1 MRFDLI
7 NPSDPYTL
15 EADDL
20 EIAAVAVC
28 LLGNGKYPA
37 DALCDDANLGNN
49 VPAFLF
55 GGHDEW
61 FTKRFGGTFE
71 EVVDRALKERG
82 DAVARA
88 LESVTLGRA
97 ERTSLNDIGGKA
109 RELAAAV
116 REQYVPA

>member
-1 MRFDLI
+1 MRFNLI

-15 EADDL
+15 EADDI

-28 LLGNGKYPA
+28 LLGCGKYPA
-37 DALCDDANLGNN
+37 DALGDDANKGNN

-61 FTKRFGGTFE
+61 FESRFGGTYE
-71 EVVDRALKERG
+71 AVAERCLKDRA

-88 LESVTLGRA
+88 FESVKLGSKR
-97 ERTSLNDIGGKA
+97 RTSLNDIGGKA
-109 RELAAAV
+109 RELAEVV
-116 REQYVPA
+116 RAQYA

>member
-1 MRFDLI
+1 MKFNLI

-20 EIAAVAVC
+20 EVGAVAVC

-37 DALCDDANLGNN
+37 DALGDAADKSNN

-61 FTKRFGGTFE
+61 FQSRFGGTYE
-71 EVVDRALKERG
+71 AVAERVLKDRA
-82 DAVARA
+82 DALARCFD
-88 LESVTLGRA
+88 SVTLGS
-97 ERTSLNDIGGKA
+97 ERRSSMNNIGGKA
-109 RELAAAV
+109 RELAKAV
-116 REQYVPA
+116 RSQYA